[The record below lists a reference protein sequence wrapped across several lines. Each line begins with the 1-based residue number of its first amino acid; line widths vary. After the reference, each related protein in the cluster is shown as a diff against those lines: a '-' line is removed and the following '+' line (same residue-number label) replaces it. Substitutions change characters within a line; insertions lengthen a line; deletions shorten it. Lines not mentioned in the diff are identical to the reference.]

1 MWARAGGRRPTWVS
15 AFGHPYEERA
25 SEVDP
30 REAYAF
36 PAEEGIRM
44 GGEEGTQKENRGTEE
59 A

>member
-1 MWARAGGRRPTWVS
+1 MS